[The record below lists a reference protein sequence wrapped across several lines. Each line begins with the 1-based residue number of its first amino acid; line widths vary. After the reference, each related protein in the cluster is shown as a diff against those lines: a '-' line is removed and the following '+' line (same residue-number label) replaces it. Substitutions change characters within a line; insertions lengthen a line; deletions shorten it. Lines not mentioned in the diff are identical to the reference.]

1 VSIVEPETEPTD
13 AEMVVVPADGPLV
26 TRPLVPAVLL
36 IVATLPDD
44 EFHIKGDVRSKT
56 TCGEPGAGVDA
67 LGGGGGRSFG
77 RSKNSAG
84 RCGKKKQ

>member
-44 EFHIKGDVRSKT
+44 EFQA
-56 TCGEPGAGVDA
+56 TCVVIFWLVPSEYVPEPEV
-67 LGGGGGRSFG
+67 
-77 RSKNSAG
+77 
-84 RCGKKKQ
+84 KK